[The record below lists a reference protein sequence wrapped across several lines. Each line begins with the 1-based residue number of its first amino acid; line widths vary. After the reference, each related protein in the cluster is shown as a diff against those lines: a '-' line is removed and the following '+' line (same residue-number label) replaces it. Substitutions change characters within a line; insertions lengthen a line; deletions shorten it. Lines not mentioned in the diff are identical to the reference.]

1 MKKFR
6 PCGQDSECGF
16 VIRSML
22 GATRAPRRLPGARGV
37 SVVAA
42 SLGNDRAIVAPASSS
57 ASRSVVRCAHTRR
70 ADRRRLHDRRREPP
84 SLPDQDVAATN
95 VEQANPRRDTPPH
108 RRRHRRTPY
117 SSASERSTSHP
128 RRMDQHTLSVPPLG
142 SFAVSRPI
150 ASKPSRPAARR
161 THSHCRA
168 GKGSKQ
174 RVGRADH
181 VGSSAT
187 APRRSR
193 RSPGPNSTKLLQI
206 EVQPQ
211 RVLEC
216 GESRHPDLA
225 DRFRIQTPN
234 RHRTHLLR
242 LRFRRSRQT

>member
-1 MKKFR
+1 MW
-6 PCGQDSECGF
+6 
-16 VIRSML
+16 IRDQID
-22 GATRAPRRLPGARGV
+22 ARGYESTEEAARALGV
-37 SVVAA
+37 YPSLLRHWATIVRSPSPQVLRQVAV
-42 SLGNDRAIVAPASSS
+42 LFDAPIQDVLIA
-57 ASRSVVRCAHTRR
+57 AGYMTMTEEENR
-70 ADRRRLHDRRREPP
+70 P
-84 SLPDQDVAATN
+84 LPDQDVAATN
-95 VEQANPRRDTPPH
+95 VEQANPRRDMPPH
-108 RRRHRRTPY
+108 SRRHRRTPY

-128 RRMDQHTLSVPPLG
+128 RRMDQHTLGVPPLG

-216 GESRHPDLA
+216 GESLHPDLA

-234 RHRTHLLR
+234 RYRTHLLR